1 MNSFNLMYSCNN
13 QETVGNLHE
22 AERLMNLS
30 ISKFQMA
37 CQHDLPLRRSLL
49 IASVLNRA
57 QRAAADA
64 IASLDCS
71 KPQPP
76 PSCPSASPVT
86 MTTNLLPFKSEEH
99 LNEDIEMHILGND
112 LLSEILCADEKPSAE
127 FDQLA
132 VDQSDNLR
140 KRPRESV
147 VMESVKPPPIS
158 ELHDSKRLK
167 ETEEL
172 SVPISDDWSD
182 QYPSYNAD
190 MWIMPSI
197 WTTATPVVC

>member
-1 MNSFNLMYSCNN
+1 MNSFNPMYVHSN
-13 QETVGNLHE
+13 QQTVGNLHE

-57 QRAAADA
+57 QRAATDA

-71 KPQPP
+71 KPTLPECQ
-76 PSCPSASPVT
+76 
-86 MTTNLLPFKSEEH
+86 LLPFKSEEH
-99 LNEDIEMHILGND
+99 LNEDFEMHILGND
-112 LLSEILCADEKPSAE
+112 LLSEILCADEKASAE

-132 VDQSDNLR
+132 ADQSDNLR

-147 VMESVKPPPIS
+147 VMENVKPPPVS
-158 ELHDSKRLK
+158 EIHDSKRLK
-167 ETEEL
+167 EDEL
-172 SVPISDDWSD
+172 VVPLSDDWSD
-182 QYPSYNAD
+182 QYMNYNAD
-190 MWIMPSI
+190 LWILPSI
-197 WTTATPVVC
+197 WTTPVVC

>member
-1 MNSFNLMYSCNN
+1 MNSFNLMYSCTN

-30 ISKFQMA
+30 ISKFQLA

-71 KPQPP
+71 KPTSDTDFKTPASQPH
-76 PSCPSASPVT
+76 S
-86 MTTNLLPFKSEEH
+86 LLPFKSDEH

-127 FDQLA
+127 FEQLA
-132 VDQSDNLR
+132 TDPSDNLR

-147 VMESVKPPPIS
+147 VMESVKPPPVS
-158 ELHDSKRLK
+158 ELQHDSKRLK

-172 SVPISDDWSD
+172 SVPLSDDWSD
-182 QYPSYNAD
+182 QYPSYSPD
-190 MWIMPSI
+190 MWILPSI
-197 WTTATPVVC
+197 WTTPVVC

>member
-71 KPQPP
+71 KPAPP
-76 PSCPSASPVT
+76 ECHSA
-86 MTTNLLPFKSEEH
+86 NLLPFKSDEH

-112 LLSEILCADEKPSAE
+112 LLSEILCVDEKPSTE

-147 VMESVKPPPIS
+147 VMESVKPPPVS

-172 SVPISDDWSD
+172 SVPLSDDWSD
-182 QYPSYNAD
+182 QYPSYNTD
-190 MWIMPSI
+190 IWVMPSI
-197 WTTATPVVC
+197 WTAATPVVC

>member
-1 MNSFNLMYSCNN
+1 
-13 QETVGNLHE
+13 
-22 AERLMNLS
+22 
-30 ISKFQMA
+30 
-37 CQHDLPLRRSLL
+37 
-49 IASVLNRA
+49 
-57 QRAAADA
+57 
-64 IASLDCS
+64 
-71 KPQPP
+71 
-76 PSCPSASPVT
+76 
-86 MTTNLLPFKSEEH
+86 
-99 LNEDIEMHILGND
+99 MHILGND

-172 SVPISDDWSD
+172 SVPLSDDWSD
-182 QYPSYNAD
+182 QYPSYNTD
-190 MWIMPSI
+190 MWTMPSI